1 MSRDEALRRLRANET
16 DLRGRH
22 VEALYLF
29 GSTARDEARP
39 DSDID
44 LLIRFAQDAKIDL
57 FDLAELRLDMTDLLS
72 TEVDV
77 AVSHDG
83 NEAFVARLQRDLVR
97 VF

>member
-1 MSRDEALRRLRANET
+1 MSRDEALKRLRASET
-16 DLRGRH
+16 DLRARH

-39 DSDID
+39 DSDVD
-44 LLIRFAQDAKIDL
+44 LLIRFADKARIDL
-57 FDLAELRLDMTDLLS
+57 FHLSGIRLDMMDVLS

-77 AVSHDG
+77 ATVHAG
-83 NEAFVARLQRDLVR
+83 NEAFVARLQRDLVQ

>member
-1 MSRDEALRRLRANET
+1 MSRDEALRRLRANEI
-16 DLRGRH
+16 DLRARH

-29 GSTARDEARP
+29 GSTARDEAKA
-39 DSDID
+39 DSDVD
-44 LLIRFAQDAKIDL
+44 LLIRFVENARIDL
-57 FDLAELRLDMTDLLS
+57 FDLAEIRLDMTDLLS

-77 AVSHDG
+77 AVSHAG